1 MQDNSPCFPLYNFKM
16 MNVQLAV
23 HQQLLGPASQVLNVQ
38 AEVVALM
45 ETVRQVLGLNS
56 QFITRVK

>member
-1 MQDNSPCFPLYNFKM
+1 M

-38 AEVVALM
+38 AEVVALT
-45 ETVRQVLGLNS
+45 EAVRQVLGLNS